1 MAVARV
7 HEIRAT
13 RTLSTSASVK
23 ASSLNGCSQ
32 LSSVNPSHTVL
43 NLPLGLLNVNTA
55 MVTSGMNRYSRPRIV
70 TTQRAAEPFDRLASG
85 ARRLVGKVGEERL
98 GRCRRGTHT
107 RSSVPRKRA

>member
-1 MAVARV
+1 MAVAKV

-23 ASSLNGCSQ
+23 ASSLNGWSQ

-55 MVTSGMNRYSRPRIV
+55 MVTSGVNRYSRPRV
-70 TTQRAAEPFDRLASG
+70 GTTQRGAEPFRRLGPGARGSSGRSARNASG
-85 ARRLVGKVGEERL
+85 AAAEALIQDPRY
-98 GRCRRGTHT
+98 RG
-107 RSSVPRKRA
+107 SG